1 MAHDP
6 FPAPHRRFRRPL
18 ASLLA
23 LAAFAA
29 GALWATSD
37 VYFGTWSLERP
48 ARPRVIETAGTMARV
63 SWQPV
68 TYSDHYE
75 VAVSEGFR
83 TVATIRVDTTEAQLP
98 HLRPGTEYEVRVA
111 AVDERAP
118 KADVTSRRS
127 EAATV
132 RTLRRGSPALL
143 EPTAV
148 TVAEARNTS
157 LSIGWEPVE
166 TARQYEVQLA
176 SDSRFLAPSTTR
188 SSGRRAVLTGLDAD
202 MRYFVRVRAVGAGGA
217 TSDWT
222 ARLSARTILATDP
235 LPLAVATYN
244 VKCHSCGGPSWK
256 GRRSGVASTIA
267 SRGLDVVGLQEAQ
280 QSGGPQFL
288 TLVRALN
295 TIQPGWRL
303 TSSKVRGTLGVR
315 IIYNSNTV
323 KLLDGGGVRY
333 RFQGNTSRYHQR
345 YYTWGLFQQRS
356 SGKRFYF
363 FNTHIDP
370 DSLTARVAQGRELG
384 EAVRRMRGP
393 LPAVVVGDFN
403 ASQFKVYEVH
413 EAMTDAGLIDP
424 LGVREDSYR
433 IGRGARAERRIHT
446 HFDSFNGFDDRP
458 RKSTGK
464 NKNGKY
470 IDYIFVTP
478 MRVVEFENVVNL
490 DSAGRYRRAAS
501 DHNMLRAIV
510 GLP

>member
-1 MAHDP
+1 MSQTPQGRMAHDP

-235 LPLAVATYN
+235 LPL
-244 VKCHSCGGPSWK
+244 
-256 GRRSGVASTIA
+256 
-267 SRGLDVVGLQEAQ
+267 
-280 QSGGPQFL
+280 
-288 TLVRALN
+288 
-295 TIQPGWRL
+295 
-303 TSSKVRGTLGVR
+303 
-315 IIYNSNTV
+315 
-323 KLLDGGGVRY
+323 
-333 RFQGNTSRYHQR
+333 
-345 YYTWGLFQQRS
+345 
-356 SGKRFYF
+356 
-363 FNTHIDP
+363 
-370 DSLTARVAQGRELG
+370 
-384 EAVRRMRGP
+384 
-393 LPAVVVGDFN
+393 
-403 ASQFKVYEVH
+403 
-413 EAMTDAGLIDP
+413 
-424 LGVREDSYR
+424 
-433 IGRGARAERRIHT
+433 
-446 HFDSFNGFDDRP
+446 
-458 RKSTGK
+458 
-464 NKNGKY
+464 
-470 IDYIFVTP
+470 
-478 MRVVEFENVVNL
+478 
-490 DSAGRYRRAAS
+490 
-501 DHNMLRAIV
+501 
-510 GLP
+510 